1 MISSRNRRRP
11 ALVATALAGLGLA
24 AVVTAAPALAANTI
38 DIKGVGPA
46 NVGVDYTCD
55 ANSGAVAVKV
65 MVGDPKADAPSA
77 VGAQPQITCDGGP
90 QNTVV
95 VLTGPDGSPA
105 QLAQGQTV
113 QVRVAL
119 VDSKDIVVS
128 GKANV
133 YTLG

>member
-1 MISSRNRRRP
+1 MMTSRNYRIP
-11 ALVATALAGLGLA
+11 ALVAAALAAMGLA
-24 AVVTAAPALAANTI
+24 AVSTAAPALAANTI

-55 ANSGAVAVKV
+55 ATAAVSAVKV
-65 MVGDPKADAPSA
+65 MVGDPNADAPSA
-77 VGAQPQITCDGGP
+77 VGTQPEITCDGGP

-95 VLTGPDGSPA
+95 VLTGPDGAPA
-105 QLAQGQTV
+105 QLSQGQTV

-119 VDSKDIVVS
+119 VDPKDIVVS

-133 YTLG
+133 FTLG

>member
-1 MISSRNRRRP
+1 MTSRNRRRP
-11 ALVATALAGLGLA
+11 ALLVTALAALGVA
-24 AVVTAAPALAANTI
+24 AISTAAPALAANTI

-55 ANSGAVAVKV
+55 AASGAVAVKV
-65 MVGDPKADAPSA
+65 MVGDPQADAPSA
-77 VGAQPQITCDGGP
+77 MGAQPQITCDGGA

-105 QLAQGQTV
+105 QLSQGQTV

-119 VDSKDIVVS
+119 VDAKDIVVT

-133 YTLG
+133 FQLG